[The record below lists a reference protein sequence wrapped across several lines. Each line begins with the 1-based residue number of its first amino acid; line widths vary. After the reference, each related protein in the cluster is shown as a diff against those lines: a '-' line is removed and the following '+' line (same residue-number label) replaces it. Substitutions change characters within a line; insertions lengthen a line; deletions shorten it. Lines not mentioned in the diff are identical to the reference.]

1 MIPISIKRSGLMGTI
16 HYEVLETLEFT
27 SDRKKMSVVIKDN
40 STGKI
45 FLLTKGA
52 DEAILPCADAGQQ
65 TRIFT
70 EAFEQYSQLGLRT
83 LCFAWR
89 ELMPDEYHEWS
100 LVFKEANSTLVDR
113 EWRIA
118 ESCQRIE
125 HDFKVLGVSAIED
138 HLQDGVP
145 ETIETLRK
153 DGINFWMLTGDKQK
167 TAVQIALSCN
177 FISPEPKGQLLM
189 IDGKT
194 EDEVCRSLERVLL
207 TMRITTSKPKDVAF
221 VIDGWP
227 LEIALKHS
235 KTAFTDLAILSR
247 TAIWVGRYCLS
258 VRLSPSRE
266 PLRERGPLFRSL
278 SQRAG
283 APSMSR
289 YCQIRPAAG
298 GP

>member
-207 TMRITTSKPKDVAF
+207 TMRITTSKPKDSYM
-221 VIDGWP
+221 GGP
-227 LEIALKHS
+227 
-235 KTAFTDLAILSR
+235 ILSLGTIESQPR
-247 TAIWVGRYCLS
+247 TVEREGTTLSIAQSKSRSPVHEPLLSDSPSSRRSLGAVGTFEFFQS
-258 VRLSPSRE
+258 QMRLSSVYSRN
-266 PLRERGPLFRSL
+266 
-278 SQRAG
+278 
-283 APSMSR
+283 
-289 YCQIRPAAG
+289 CKDN
-298 GP
+298 